1 VELHQATGPCHVCD
15 TAPFHVCCPGVSLL
29 PEVAVGSLGVGG
41 VDFVDHFV
49 HVDVL
54 AACAALPELLASY
67 TAFS

>member
-1 VELHQATGPCHVCD
+1 MYTVFMGKEMCLAAVAGTSL
-15 TAPFHVCCPGVSLL
+15 FRLL

-54 AACAALPELLASY
+54 AACAALS
-67 TAFS
+67 S